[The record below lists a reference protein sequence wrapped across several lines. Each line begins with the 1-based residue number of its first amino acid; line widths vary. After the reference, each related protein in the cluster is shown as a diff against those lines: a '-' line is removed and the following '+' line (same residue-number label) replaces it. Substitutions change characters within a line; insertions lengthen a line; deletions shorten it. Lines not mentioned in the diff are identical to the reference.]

1 MFESFDARLFR
12 VSRVAWVELILL
24 DQFSPQ
30 DQPPIP
36 WSVRLLYCHRS
47 LGLSSHCGAC
57 SQVMPPSNSPGGR
70 EASQVST
77 SYPFQGWAGRR
88 STSLGDIRQ
97 PQGSALD
104 LSGVA
109 YPGCFSSARTL
120 SGSLATEA
128 MPAAVIA
135 AKLSLGAC
143 PEGGRASG
151 CARAPWE
158 GTAAGQANARGQR
171 SGLCCVQERNDRET
185 RPGFVPSTSRHPS
198 SGVCISACLPLPA
211 RSGLPG
217 CGCSPAASAEA
228 HAHGCAP
235 CPRRSPAAGQSRG
248 CCHRPPGRPAP
259 AVPVG

>member
-1 MFESFDARLFR
+1 MVCAAALLPSFPGIVFPLWRLFA
-12 VSRVAWVELILL
+12 S
-24 DQFSPQ
+24 D
-30 DQPPIP
+30 
-36 WSVRLLYCHRS
+36 
-47 LGLSSHCGAC
+47 
-57 SQVMPPSNSPGGR
+57 
-70 EASQVST
+70 ASQQQPWGAGGISGQYFVSI
-77 SYPFQGWAGRR
+77 SGLGWA
-88 STSLGDIRQ
+88 SLDKPWDIRQ

-198 SGVCISACLPLPA
+198 SGVCISACLPPSARPA
-211 RSGLPG
+211 RPG